1 MGGVAGEW
9 RERAIGQCQHR
20 HSALRGGFDRVDGR
34 GGVRRLTDGDQQI
47 TGVERVD
54 LVVNRP
60 AEPVEQHAIAGDQVV
75 RISKLKGDAEARP
88 HAEETD
94 SLRGGNRA
102 HGSLEALRRVQ
113 SQHGFQIHTLRGGNV
128 ARQSVD
134 AIDRMLD
141 VNLRGTLLLTRE
153 VIRGMMIR
161 QKGWIINISSIVG
174 LSGYKGTVTYSA
186 TKGAVDAMTRAL
198 ARELGPRN
206 IIVNSIAPGYLQTD
220 LTASMNPK
228 QLDQVIRRTPLGR
241 LGRVEDVIGLVLFLI
256 SPEASFISGQTIV
269 VDGGLTA

>member
-1 MGGVAGEW
+1 VTGDPSRVNAE
-9 RERAIGQCQHR
+9 
-20 HSALRGGFDRVDGR
+20 DRVALVSGGSR
-34 GGVRRLTDGDQQI
+34 GLGLGITKALLGSGHKVAAFSRSKSAETHSLTKEFPD
-47 TGVERVD
+47 
-54 LVVNRP
+54 
-60 AEPVEQHAIAGDQVV
+60 HFHF
-75 RISKLKGDAEARP
+75 AEANLANP
-88 HAEETD
+88 EEVSKFVGT
-94 SLRGGNRA
+94 
-102 HGSLEALRRVQ
+102 VQ
-113 SQHGFQIHTLRGGNV
+113 DRLGPIAVLVNNAGFLNEGIL

-134 AIDRMLD
+134 VIDRMLD

-161 QKGWIINISSIVG
+161 QRGWIINISSIVS
-174 LSGYKGTVTYSA
+174 LSGYKGTVAYSA

-206 IIVNSIAPGYLQTD
+206 ILVNSIAPGYLQTD